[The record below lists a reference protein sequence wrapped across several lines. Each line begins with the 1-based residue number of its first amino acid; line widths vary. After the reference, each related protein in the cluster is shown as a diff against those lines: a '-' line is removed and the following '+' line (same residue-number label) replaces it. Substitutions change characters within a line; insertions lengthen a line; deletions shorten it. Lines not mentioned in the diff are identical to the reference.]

1 MFPTLFELPLPFVGP
16 VTIHTY
22 GVLLVTSFLA
32 AIMVA
37 RRLARRE
44 GINPDHVV
52 DAGVYAILAA
62 LVGAKI
68 LLLVVDWDFYARQF
82 RTLAQEGGGDVGEAL
97 SSYLG
102 NFGIYLGTLARM
114 GLNLLQAGGVFY
126 GGFIAAVIVALW
138 YFRRYELPT
147 WKVADIAAPAVAIG
161 HAIGRL
167 GCFAAG
173 CCYGIPTEMPWGV
186 TFTSAYSG
194 TLVGVPLQIPL
205 HPTQLY
211 GFLTNLALFAG
222 LLWFYPRKKF
232 DGQVFW
238 VYVLAYSVIRFVL
251 ELMRGDPRGSLFNGA
266 LSTSQFIAIIAA
278 TIALGMLARLASR
291 TGSEE
296 AKVAAESKK
305 PAEAEEPAE

>member
-1 MFPTLFELPLPFVGP
+1 MFPTLFELPLPVVGP

-32 AIMVA
+32 AIIVA

-68 LLLVVDWDFYARQF
+68 LLLVVDWEFYSRQF
-82 RTLAQEGGGDVGEAL
+82 RTLVQEGGGAVGDML
-97 SSYLG
+97 SP
-102 NFGIYLGTLARM
+102 YLGTIGIYVGSLARM

-147 WKVADIAAPAVAIG
+147 WKVADVAAPAVALG

-173 CCYGIPTEMPWGV
+173 CCYGIPTDLPWGV
-186 TFTSAYSG
+186 TFTDSYSG

-211 GFLTNLALFAG
+211 GFFANLALFGA

-238 VYVLAYSVIRFVL
+238 VYVLSYSVIRFLL
-251 ELMRGDPRGSLFNGA
+251 EFLRGDPRGSLFGGA

-278 TIALGMLARLASR
+278 TISLGMLARLGTRKDRDVDEPS
-291 TGSEE
+291 
-296 AKVAAESKK
+296 
-305 PAEAEEPAE
+305 EPAEPAEV